1 MYPIFRTFKWP
12 LIALLGIILA
22 VVYYLIDPAVNQ
34 FFPKCPFYWLTGYK
48 CPGCGSQRA
57 VHYILN
63 GELKNAFMANPLLIS
78 AFPYILLGFAF
89 DYTSLK
95 TRYPVMRNFL
105 FGKKAIII
113 TIIIVVAYWIL
124 RNTHFFHF

>member
-12 LIALLGIILA
+12 LTALLILILA
-22 VVYYLIDPAVNQ
+22 VIYYTLDPALNQ

-63 GELKNAFMANPLLIS
+63 GEIVPAFQANPLLVS
-78 AFPYILLGFAF
+78 AIPYIILGFAF
-89 DYTSLK
+89 DYTSLR
-95 TRYPVMRNFL
+95 TRYPALRKRL
-105 FGKKAIII
+105 FGKTAILIS
-113 TIIIVVAYWIL
+113 IVIVMAYWIL
-124 RNTHFFHF
+124 RNTHLIHS